1 MLYFYIYLWLVD
13 VVAQHILSREDNWNS
28 WKNESCPNFIRKD
41 DETKPKTV
49 ARYLCYK
56 LFVVVKY

>member
-1 MLYFYIYLWLVD
+1 MYFYIYLWLVD

-41 DETKPKTV
+41 DETKPKMV